1 MKVFR
6 ILALLVSASVGACA
20 FLPKHHAATPVTPV
34 STPLASQGR
43 ADDGYYEGAVRAINA
58 RDYATA
64 LDELE
69 IARQQ
74 DANDIRVLNAFGVV
88 YDKLGRFDLS
98 AHFYTLAAAID
109 PGSRIV
115 QQNLAYSALLQG
127 KSVRDAEPTLAAAGP
142 KPSARAPAAVG
153 RLVEVAPGI
162 TRLDG
167 PIGAPTLVSLPRGIT
182 GHPLALVDAS
192 GGRGI
197 EPVRVRLKKLGW
209 SAPRLAES
217 SAPTQPHSQIIYP
230 TSARAV
236 ALALARTLPTHVE
249 MVVCAKGCEGVQLVL
264 GGDFA
269 GWSHRNPRDA
279 AHRA

>member
-1 MKVFR
+1 MKAPR
-6 ILALLVSASVGACA
+6 ILALLVSASISACA
-20 FLPKHHAATPVTPV
+20 LMPKHHAVTTVTPV
-34 STPLASQGR
+34 STPVASDAR
-43 ADDGYYEGAVRAINA
+43 SDDGYYEGAVRAIHA

-64 LDELE
+64 LDQLE
-69 IARQQ
+69 MARQQ

-88 YDKLGRFDLS
+88 YDKLGRFDVS
-98 AHFYTLAAAID
+98 AHFYALAAAVD
-109 PGSRIV
+109 PASRIV
-115 QQNLAYSALLQG
+115 QQNLAYSALLQRKAG
-127 KSVRDAEPTLAAAGP
+127 GDPGPALAATAP
-142 KPSARAPAAVG
+142 KPAAIG
-153 RLVEVAPGI
+153 RLVEIAPGI
-162 TRLDG
+162 IRLDG
-167 PIGAPTLVSLPRGIT
+167 PIASPALVSLPRGIT

-197 EPVRVRLKKLGW
+197 EPVRTRLRRLGW

-217 SAPTQPHSQIIYP
+217 SAPAQPHSQIIYP

-236 ALALARTLPTHVE
+236 ALALARTLPAHVD

-269 GWSHRNPRDA
+269 GWSRRNPRDA